1 MVGSRHRGNEDYANY
16 LDCQHDWIDKHLER
30 SVKHDSGWG
39 VSVVSSEGEVGR
51 KHPPC
56 VWKATTDRQSP
67 VESMGRT
74 LRKPV
79 SKWVLDLYALPGCCD
94 VKFRIPP
101 LSPHHHGL
109 RPLKVRAN
117 IKPSFLCLSFATAV
131 KNKTDLTMT
140 STGRNWKSEPR
151 RKSFCLWRWTAPAVR
166 TPFCLHR
173 EPWLQASIPS
183 LLKMEPQG
191 RLLVQCLGWGF
202 SFLRWSLRFSS
213 HCFTFPCCRENT
225 TGAYTNHMAAGAPR
239 LCFTCQQTVGSFHTF
254 PHHLVTVSL
263 FLLKACF
270 TLGRSKCNK
279 KAQVF

>member
-56 VWKATTDRQSP
+56 GVWKAPTDRQSP

-79 SKWVLDLYALPGCCD
+79 SKWVLDLCALPGCCD

-151 RKSFCLWRWTAPAVR
+151 RKSFCLWRWTAPAVG
-166 TPFCLHR
+166 TPSACTGSPDCRPPFQVYLKWNHKGVYFSVSGVRVFLSPLKLTILFPLFYLPLLQGKHHRRLHKSYGCWCLSPVLHV
-173 EPWLQASIPS
+173 PTD
-183 LLKMEPQG
+183 G
-191 RLLVQCLGWGF
+191 R
-202 SFLRWSLRFSS
+202 
-213 HCFTFPCCRENT
+213 
-225 TGAYTNHMAAGAPR
+225 
-239 LCFTCQQTVGSFHTF
+239 
-254 PHHLVTVSL
+254 
-263 FLLKACF
+263 
-270 TLGRSKCNK
+270 
-279 KAQVF
+279 